1 MIKKFLCWLKA
12 WFDSPPHSVTV
23 SHPLN
28 PDFSINMTGV
38 ANFNN
43 DGVQIVKNG
52 KLTTEGELAGWI
64 LTTP

>member
-1 MIKKFLCWLKA
+1 MIKKFVCWLKA
-12 WFDSPPHSVTV
+12 WFDSPPDSVTV

-52 KLTTEGELAGWI
+52 KLTAEGELAGWI